1 MPAKRFLKHAFP
13 VLLLTAVVAV
23 AVALLSY
30 TDSVTRDKILANE
43 QQKTEGLLYE
53 MFPDM
58 SRYELEDDI
67 LVIYS
72 DGERI
77 GYAFEAVGKGYGGD
91 IKILVGLEDEATI
104 KDITIVSHTETPG
117 LGAKVTGSAFTDQF
131 TGLSIEDVTLSR
143 DGGKIDAITGAT
155 ISSTAVVNAVRETSL
170 EKVKLLK
177 KIEQGG

>member
-1 MPAKRFLKHAFP
+1 VPAKRFFKNAFP

-30 TDSVTRDKILANE
+30 TDGVTRDKISANE
-43 QQKTEGLLYE
+43 QQKTEALLYG

-67 LVIYS
+67 FVIYS
-72 DGERI
+72 DGEQI
-77 GYAFEAVGKGYGGD
+77 GYAFEAVGSGYGGD
-91 IKILVGLEDEATI
+91 IKILVGLEDETTI

-117 LGAKVTGSAFTDQF
+117 LGEKVTASAFTDQF
-131 TGLSIEDVTLSR
+131 TGLSVEDVALSR

-155 ISSTAVVNAVRETSL
+155 ISSTAVVNAVRETAL

-177 KIEQGG
+177 EIE